1 MESNAENSNHKLL
14 VKKIKK
20 RKEIKRK
27 PKQKQNTEVNN
38 IVPLFISVTDREE
51 EKTYI
56 YHTLRTNNMKPTDC
70 TVKIQDISITCS

>member
-1 MESNAENSNHKLL
+1 MDSNTENSNHKLL

-20 RKEIKRK
+20 RKEK

-38 IVPLFISVTDREE
+38 IVPSFISVTDREE

-70 TVKIQDISITCS
+70 TVKIQDISIMCS